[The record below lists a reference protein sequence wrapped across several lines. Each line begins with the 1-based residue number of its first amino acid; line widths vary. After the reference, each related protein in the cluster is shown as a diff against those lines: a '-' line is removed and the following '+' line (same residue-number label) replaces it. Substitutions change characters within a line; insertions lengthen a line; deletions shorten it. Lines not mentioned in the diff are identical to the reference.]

1 MKGLVSERVTKR
13 DCIVS
18 SLFHD
23 HSSLIWCSLSKE
35 ILELFFLCFQI
46 LYALIITSEK
56 FCTFIPLA
64 KKPVLKSRQC
74 SPSYFM
80 FLNVVSKVLHRF

>member
-1 MKGLVSERVTKR
+1 MKGRVSKGVTKR

-18 SLFHD
+18 SLSHD
-23 HSSLIWCSLSKE
+23 HSSLVWCSLSKE

-46 LYALIITSEK
+46 LYALIITSET

-64 KKPVLKSRQC
+64 KKPILKRRAML
-74 SPSYFM
+74 PKLFY
-80 FLNVVSKVLHRF
+80 VSERSI